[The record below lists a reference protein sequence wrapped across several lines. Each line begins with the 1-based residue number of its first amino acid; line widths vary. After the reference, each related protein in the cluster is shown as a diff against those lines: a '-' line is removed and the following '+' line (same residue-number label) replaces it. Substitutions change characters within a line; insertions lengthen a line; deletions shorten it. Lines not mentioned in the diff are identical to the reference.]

1 VTPVELTK
9 MTQVILDAYINASTS
24 RTRAEF
30 GEPTLGVGI
39 RLRQPA
45 VVDIPPE
52 FNDLPNLD
60 HDSVFPAGTGPEFS
74 PVAYRFLDLCP
85 LDRVD
90 VSVTDFGAHIDFIFV
105 VRYGPGEIDPDPN
118 KPEPVCLVSGD
129 ELSTIVSECL
139 NQLQQ
144 AFGSNDELAGA
155 DAAFTPMFTTSMQVL
170 TSKELKDLG
179 FPPVETL

>member
-1 VTPVELTK
+1 MTPVELAK

-30 GEPTLGVGI
+30 GENTLGVGI

-60 HDSVFPAGTGPEFS
+60 HETVFPAGTGPEFS

-105 VRYGPGEIDPDPN
+105 VRYAPGEIDPN
-118 KPEPVCLVSGD
+118 REPVCLASGD
-129 ELSTIVSECL
+129 QLSAIVSECL

-144 AFGSNDELAGA
+144 AFGSNDELAKA
-155 DAAFTPMFTTSMQVL
+155 DTAFSPIFTTSMQVL
-170 TSKELKDLG
+170 TSKDVKDLG
-179 FPPVETL
+179 LPPVETL